1 MADGKPTDP
10 AAVFQDWVTQ
20 WERAA
25 DKFSNQFMG
34 TDEFS
39 KSMNQMQNFQLEFQ
53 RGFGELM
60 AKQLA
65 NFNLPSREDILNLS
79 EDVRNM
85 DRRLARIENSI
96 RKLVPEGSAD
106 GQQKSKSPPRT
117 RQPAARKTSETNE
130 QE

>member
-1 MADGKPTDP
+1 MANDKTTDP

-25 DKFSNQFMG
+25 DKFSNEFMG

-65 NFNLPSREDILNLS
+65 NFNFPTREDVLQLS
-79 EDVRNM
+79 EDVRDI
-85 DRRLARIENSI
+85 DRRLGRIETAI
-96 RKLVPEGSAD
+96 RKLAPEDSSGSS
-106 GQQKSKSPPRT
+106 QKRKSPPRT
-117 RQPAARKTSETNE
+117 KKPAAAPKDED
-130 QE
+130 

>member
-1 MADGKPTDP
+1 MANDKTTDP

-25 DKFSNQFMG
+25 DKFSNEFMG

-65 NFNLPSREDILNLS
+65 NFNFPTREDVLQLS
-79 EDVRNM
+79 EDVRDI
-85 DRRLARIENSI
+85 DRRLGRIETAI
-96 RKLVPEGSAD
+96 RKLAPEDSSGSSP
-106 GQQKSKSPPRT
+106 KRKSPPRT
-117 RQPAARKTSETNE
+117 KKPAAAPKDED
-130 QE
+130 

>member
-1 MADGKPTDP
+1 MANDKTTDP

-25 DKFSNQFMG
+25 DKFSNEFMG

-65 NFNLPSREDILNLS
+65 NFNFPTREDVLQLS
-79 EDVRNM
+79 EDVRDI
-85 DRRLARIENSI
+85 DRRLGRIETAI
-96 RKLVPEGSAD
+96 RKLTPEGSS
-106 GQQKSKSPPRT
+106 GSSQKRKSPPRT
-117 RQPAARKTSETNE
+117 KKFAAAPKEE
-130 QE
+130 D